1 MIWISFFV
9 AALLWWLMTGLALMS
24 VHQSRQTQRII
35 FALVT
40 VATGGALFL
49 VESNAAGATTLSTI
63 TGFAMGL
70 GIWGWLELSY
80 LMGYITGPVK
90 APATIGAPRSQ
101 VRRFQQALGTT
112 IYHELLVVT
121 VVGWVCVLG
130 AGLPNPTIQ
139 NTLAV
144 LWLMRWSTKL
154 NLFFGVRHFNSEWLP
169 AHMRYITSF
178 LGPDK
183 NNWFTVVSTLLAAY
197 CTYLLFFF
205 GLAATEPAMG
215 LSLFLI
221 AWLAALAVL
230 EHCFLMIPM
239 GETALWRWAGAN
251 TRESS

>member
-9 AALLWWLMTGLALMS
+9 AVLLWWLMTGLALLS
-24 VHQSRQTQRII
+24 VHRSRRTQRII
-35 FALVT
+35 FVLVT
-40 VATGGALFL
+40 LSMVAALFL
-49 VESNAAGATTLSTI
+49 VEVNAARATTLAAI

-80 LMGYITGPVK
+80 LMGFITGPVK
-90 APATIGAPRSQ
+90 EPAAAGVALSQ
-101 VRRFQQALGTT
+101 GRRFQQALGTT
-112 IYHELLVVT
+112 IYHELLVVA
-121 VVGWVCVLG
+121 VVGGVCVLG

-154 NLFFGVRHFNSEWLP
+154 NLFFGVRHFNSAWLP
-169 AHMRYITSF
+169 AQMRYITSF

-183 NNWFTVVSTLLAAY
+183 NNWFTVVSTLFAAY
-197 CTYLLFFF
+197 CTYLLFFY
-205 GLAATEPAMG
+205 GQAATEPAMG

-251 TRESS
+251 TRES